1 MQVDFKGHMG
11 TTDAFSTLLAS
22 ITVKRDRFLCLLIRN
37 LKRLLY
43 RLVTTDQTTEL
54 VIDNCQT
61 QIDGSKCTHRVV
73 SLLVI

>member
-11 TTDAFSTLLAS
+11 TTDVFSTLLAS
-22 ITVKRDRFLCLLIRN
+22 IRD

-43 RLVTTDQTTEL
+43 QLVTTDQTTEL

>member
-11 TTDAFSTLLAS
+11 TTDVFSTLLAS
-22 ITVKRDRFLCLLIRN
+22 ITVTRDRFLCLLITN
-37 LKRLLY
+37 LK
-43 RLVTTDQTTEL
+43 L

-61 QIDGSKCTHRVV
+61 QIDGSKCMHRVV

>member
-11 TTDAFSTLLAS
+11 TTDVFSTLLAS
-22 ITVKRDRFLCLLIRN
+22 ITVTRDRFLCLLITN
-37 LKRLLY
+37 LK
-43 RLVTTDQTTEL
+43 L

>member
-11 TTDAFSTLLAS
+11 TTDVFSTLLAS
-22 ITVKRDRFLCLLIRN
+22 ITVTRDRFLCLLIRN

-54 VIDNCQT
+54 VIDSCQT

>member
-11 TTDAFSTLLAS
+11 TTDSTLLAS
-22 ITVKRDRFLCLLIRN
+22 ITVTGDRFLCLLIRN

-43 RLVTTDQTTEL
+43 RLVTTVQTTEL

>member
-11 TTDAFSTLLAS
+11 TTDVFSTLLAS
-22 ITVKRDRFLCLLIRN
+22 ITVTRDRFLCLLIRN

-61 QIDGSKCTHRVV
+61 QIDGSKCKHRVV

>member
-22 ITVKRDRFLCLLIRN
+22 ITVTRDRFLCLLIRN

-54 VIDNCQT
+54 VIDKCQT

>member
-11 TTDAFSTLLAS
+11 TTDVFSTLLAS
-22 ITVKRDRFLCLLIRN
+22 ITVTGDRFLCLLIRN

-43 RLVTTDQTTEL
+43 RLVTTVQL

>member
-11 TTDAFSTLLAS
+11 TTDVFSTLLAS
-22 ITVKRDRFLCLLIRN
+22 ITVTRDRFLCLLIRN

-61 QIDGSKCTHRVV
+61 QIDGWKCTHRVV

>member
-11 TTDAFSTLLAS
+11 TTDVFSTLLAS
-22 ITVKRDRFLCLLIRN
+22 ITVTRDRFLCLLIRN

-61 QIDGSKCTHRVV
+61 
-73 SLLVI
+73 

>member
-11 TTDAFSTLLAS
+11 TTDVFSTLLAS
-22 ITVKRDRFLCLLIRN
+22 ITVTRDRFLCLLIRN

-61 QIDGSKCTHRVV
+61 QIDGSKFTHRVV

>member
-11 TTDAFSTLLAS
+11 TTDVFSTLLAS
-22 ITVKRDRFLCLLIRN
+22 ITVTRDRFLCLLIRN

-54 VIDNCQT
+54 FIDNCQT